1 MKMLFRAAA
10 AIAFTIVM
18 TSGGLAD
25 PSRCPVP
32 DAVSDANYQLDQ
44 AVVKIQPNG
53 TDVWCYY
60 RTTNSNIPAGGLGF
74 QAKCPL
80 GRVLQFP
87 GFILHAGEVLTL
99 RALVATPLA
108 SGENV
113 AEVIVSEPSPGG
125 MKALTV
131 YAYCS

>member
-1 MKMLFRAAA
+1 
-10 AIAFTIVM
+10 
-18 TSGGLAD
+18 
-25 PSRCPVP
+25 VP

-53 TDVWCYY
+53 TAVWCYY

-113 AEVIVSEPSPGG
+113 AEVIVAEPSPGG

>member
-1 MKMLFRAAA
+1 MMFFRATA
-10 AIAFTIVM
+10 AIAFTLVM

-25 PSRCPVP
+25 TSRCPVP
-32 DAVSDANYQLDQ
+32 AAVSDANYQLHQ

-53 TDVWCYY
+53 TAVSCHY
-60 RTTNSNIPAGGLGF
+60 RTTNSNLPACGLGF

-80 GRVLQFP
+80 GRVLQSP
-87 GFILHAGEVLTL
+87 GFFLHAGGELTL

-113 AEVIVSEPSPGG
+113 AEVVVAEPSLGG
-125 MKALTV
+125 MKSLTV